1 MFFNSFDSLKDI
13 VIVAVLFYISIIVM
27 LRLSGKRTLSD
38 LNAFDFVVTVTI
50 GSIAATTIL
59 SVDTTFIDGVVAV
72 AVLIILQYI
81 VAKLDSHFKIVGKIL
96 KSDPTLVFYKG
107 DYLLDNMKKMRISK
121 EDILQEIRN
130 QSNSWKKEVNAV
142 ILESNGKLS
151 VIKNVTEENLGD
163 IEKYA

>member
-1 MFFNSFDSLKDI
+1 M
-13 VIVAVLFYISIIVM
+13 
-27 LRLSGKRTLSD
+27 
-38 LNAFDFVVTVTI
+38 
-50 GSIAATTIL
+50 
-59 SVDTTFIDGVVAV
+59 DTTFIDGVVAV

-81 VAKLDSHFKIVGKIL
+81 VANLDSHFKIVGKIL

-151 VIKNVTEENLGD
+151 VIKSVTEENLGD